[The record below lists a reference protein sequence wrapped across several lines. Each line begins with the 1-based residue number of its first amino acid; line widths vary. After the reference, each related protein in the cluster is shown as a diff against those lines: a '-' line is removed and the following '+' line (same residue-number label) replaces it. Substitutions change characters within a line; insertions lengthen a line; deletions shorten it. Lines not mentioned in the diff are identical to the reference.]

1 MAENRNRR
9 PAGGKRAGGQSRP
22 RSSAPR
28 RPRRRRKPSLWQVLA
43 DRITRYR
50 AERSEFRPDSQESPF
65 LKSLHFTHQQRI
77 RLLRWVLLSLVCIL
91 CLVVQDCIM
100 SRFRLFGATTD
111 LAVAAIFLVTIMEGS
126 ETGGIFAL
134 LASIVYHFSGSAPGA
149 YCVSLISIP
158 GILCALFR
166 QRFWHRGTTSNL
178 LCSSI
183 AMFIYEIGLFLTAL
197 FLGLT
202 RLDRFPYFVLTAVYS
217 IVLMI
222 PLYQLIIRIG
232 QMGGHVWKD

>member
-1 MAENRNRR
+1 
-9 PAGGKRAGGQSRP
+9 
-22 RSSAPR
+22 
-28 RPRRRRKPSLWQVLA
+28 
-43 DRITRYR
+43 
-50 AERSEFRPDSQESPF
+50 
-65 LKSLHFTHQQRI
+65 
-77 RLLRWVLLSLVCIL
+77 
-91 CLVVQDCIM
+91 M

-126 ETGGIFAL
+126 ETGGIFVL
-134 LASIVYHFSGSAPGA
+134 LAAIVYHFSGSAPGA
-149 YCVSLISIP
+149 YCVSLIGIP

-183 AMFIYEIGLFLTAL
+183 AMFVYEIGLFLTAL

-222 PLYQLIIRIG
+222 PLHQLIIRIG